1 MTCLLPVRSGDPQGS
16 VLGGLLF
23 LVYINDLPSV
33 INSCS
38 TYLFADDS
46 KLLGIPH
53 SCSTSSKTLTWCH
66 KWRLSL
72 NVLFDL
78 PSPLNPKPATTLR
91 TILFHL

>member
-1 MTCLLPVRSGDPQGS
+1 M
-16 VLGGLLF
+16 LGPLLF

-46 KLLGIPH
+46 KLLG
-53 SCSTSSKTLTWCH
+53 SSTFMFHIQQDLDNLVSWFH

-72 NVLFDL
+72 KYHLKNVLLFDL

-91 TILFHL
+91 II